1 MENVFDNFTSRLKT
15 AKGQTSELEDKS
27 TEIILAKM
35 QKRKKVKE
43 KNKQNT
49 SFKVY
54 WAIALDHVIVSLKS
68 RKYKTENGAEE
79 IFEEIM
85 AESVPKLETHLRT
98 DQRNSV
104 QMKQD

>member
-35 QKRKKVKE
+35 QKRKKKVKE

-49 SFKVY
+49 SFKV
-54 WAIALDHVIVSLKS
+54 
-68 RKYKTENGAEE
+68 
-79 IFEEIM
+79 
-85 AESVPKLETHLRT
+85 
-98 DQRNSV
+98 
-104 QMKQD
+104 